1 MDKKRR
7 NYKLLV
13 DPMLRGGST
22 KIYRFEG
29 VDPTVRNTEKQILR
43 EFEYKIAFQS
53 SIWRVWQVYHECKE
67 SYKQK

>member
-1 MDKKRR
+1 MEADKKRR

-29 VDPTVRNTEKQILR
+29 VDPTVRKLRKHDLLRAIICKQNITIQRAHIFSLN
-43 EFEYKIAFQS
+43 I
-53 SIWRVWQVYHECKE
+53 
-67 SYKQK
+67 

>member
-43 EFEYKIAFQS
+43 EFRIY
-53 SIWRVWQVYHECKE
+53 SISIIDLEGLASVP
-67 SYKQK
+67 

>member
-43 EFEYKIAFQS
+43 EFRI
-53 SIWRVWQVYHECKE
+53 
-67 SYKQK
+67 

>member
-29 VDPTVRNTEKQILR
+29 VDPTVRNTEKLILR
-43 EFEYKIAFQS
+43 EFRILNCI
-53 SIWRVWQVYHECKE
+53 SIIDLEGLASVP
-67 SYKQK
+67 